1 MASEALESI
10 YNSDK
15 FFKST
20 PSIQPEPQDY
30 KESQAGK
37 QAKDRYMP
45 NSADLRDFEGASKLF
60 QQNYSKEDL
69 TAMAN
74 ADNPAVQK
82 MSNYLL
88 QNFETVADL
97 TSGGK
102 QNTIGIGDI
111 RMLVDAS
118 QAASDVQNLQ
128 KTIPEALKSFDE
140 LKGEGFSLLM
150 KEALPDDKFRALKSN
165 FDLVKGVTDDKR
177 WFDYGLSKSDLEHFE
192 GKVALNSLLS
202 EAHNRRDLN
211 ERSFGPRLIAR
222 GLASVYIAADMLS
235 DSRDKMSFSE
245 QIQLFDATEKVTV
258 KAFNLFYADKT
269 KDHYKNKAKPALDK
283 LLQM

>member
-1 MASEALESI
+1 MSSEAFDSI

-15 FFKST
+15 FFQST

-118 QAASDVQNLQ
+118 QAASDVQDLQ
-128 KTIPEALKSFDE
+128 KTIPETLKSFDQ
-140 LKGEGFSLLM
+140 LKGEGFSLLP
-150 KEALPDDKFRALKSN
+150 KEVLTDKKFAALNRN
-165 FDLVKGVTDDKR
+165 FDMVKGITDDKR
-177 WFDYGLSKSDLEHFE
+177 WLDYGLSKSDLEHFE

-202 EAHNRRDLN
+202 EAHNRRELN
-211 ERSFGPRLIAR
+211 ERTFYPRLIAR
-222 GLASVYIAADMLS
+222 GIAAAVVAADLLS
-235 DSRDKMSFSE
+235 GSNDKMTATQQKQF
-245 QIQLFDATEKVTV
+245 FDATEQLTISGCSWW
-258 KAFNLFYADKT
+258 YRDKT
-269 KDHYKNKAKPALDK
+269 NDHYKNKARPALDK
-283 LLQM
+283 LLQL